1 MNLSVAKDNFL
12 NYCEFEKGLSNNTLK
27 SYSYELKDYFLFL
40 NEKHKTTVKNITK
53 EDIEEYL
60 KYCYDRKENS
70 KTVAHKLTTINNFH
84 QYLEKMEHEPNNPA
98 NFIDRP
104 KTTKTLPHSLTIEDV
119 DKLLDIEL
127 KTPFDYRNKAMLELM
142 YGSGL
147 RVSELVSLTVYDLDF
162 NNAIVRIKG
171 KGSKERI
178 VPLNDTAIKYL
189 KMYLEE
195 RNKLLKKKQND
206 YLFLNS
212 RGTAISRQG
221 FFKNLKEILKE
232 KGLDPDI
239 SPHSLRHSFATHLL
253 NGGADLRSIQLLLGH
268 SDISTTRIYTHITN
282 DKIKQDYLNN
292 HPRAKKEIDKDE
304 I

>member
-1 MNLSVAKDNFL
+1 MNLLVAKDNFL
-12 NYCEFEKGLSNNTLK
+12 NYCEFEKNLANNTLK
-27 SYSYELKDYFLFL
+27 SYSYELKDYFRFL
-40 NEKHKTTVKNITK
+40 EKKNKTTINGITK

-84 QYLEKMEHEPNNPA
+84 QYLEKMENEPNNPA

-104 KTTKTLPHSLTIEDV
+104 KTMKTLPHSLTIEDV

-162 NNAIVRIKG
+162 NNAIIRIKG

-189 KMYLEE
+189 KLYLERRDE
-195 RNKLLKKKQND
+195 LLKKKQSD
-206 YLFLNS
+206 SLFLNS

-221 FFKNLKEILKE
+221 FFKNLKEILKQ

-253 NGGADLRSIQLLLGH
+253 NGGADLRSIQMLLGH

-292 HPRAKKEIDKDE
+292 HPRAKKGEK
-304 I
+304 